1 MENEIVAALRR
12 IIRAVDL
19 HSRKLYEEYGLTGP
33 QLAVLYHVHRL
44 QGAPA
49 SALARAVHLSRPTVT
64 GILDR
69 LSRRGLVE
77 RRPDPRDGRSHR
89 VHVTEAGRDM
99 LANAPSLLQ
108 HRFRREL
115 AALED
120 WEQSM
125 ILSSLQRMAAMM
137 DAESISAAPVLTTGP
152 VDHDQ
157 TAPSVSQ
164 PEITDHHSHNQN

>member
-19 HSRKLYEEYGLTGP
+19 HSRKLYEQYGLTGP
-33 QLAVLYHVHRL
+33 QLAVLHHVDRL

-49 SALARAVHLSRPTVT
+49 SALARAAHLSRPTIT

-77 RRPDPRDGRSHR
+77 RRPDPRDRRSHR
-89 VHVTEAGRDM
+89 VHATEAGREM

-120 WEQSM
+120 WEQAM
-125 ILSSLQRMAAMM
+125 MLSSLQRMAAMM
-137 DAESISAAPVLTTGP
+137 DAESLSAAPVLATGP
-152 VDHDQ
+152 MGHDDMP
-157 TAPSVSQ
+157 PSPVHSE
-164 PEITDHHSHNQN
+164 PTDNQSHNRN